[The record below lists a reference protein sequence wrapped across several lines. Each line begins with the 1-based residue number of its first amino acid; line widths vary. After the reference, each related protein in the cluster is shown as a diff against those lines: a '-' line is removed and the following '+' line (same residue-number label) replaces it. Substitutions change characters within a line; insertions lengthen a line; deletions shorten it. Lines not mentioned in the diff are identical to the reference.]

1 MKLEVL
7 EKDSYYHIYN
17 RGINSCNLF
26 NNKENYNYFL
36 KLMSKHLLPH
46 ITIFSYCLMINH
58 FHFVIKV
65 VSEEKLVTQ
74 KFSNFFNSYAKAF
87 NNEQGRTGSLFEKH
101 FKRIKLHTEDY
112 LKNLI
117 LYVHTNPQ
125 KHQIIEDFKNY
136 KYSSY
141 KEIIEYQSNL
151 INCNEVIALF
161 DDLNNFKYVHNH
173 KSIILSEK
181 YSME

>member
-26 NNKENYNYFL
+26 KNKENYNFFL
-36 KLMSKHLLPH
+36 TLMSNHLLPH
-46 ITIFSYCLMINH
+46 ITVLSYCLMINH
-58 FHFVIKV
+58 FHLVIKV
-65 VSEEKLVTQ
+65 VSEEKLVSQ
-74 KFSNFFNSYAKAF
+74 KFSNFFNAYAKAF

-101 FKRIKLHTEDY
+101 FKRIKLHTDDY

-125 KHQIIEDFKNY
+125 KHQIMEDFKDY
-136 KYSSY
+136 LYSSY

-151 INCNEVIALF
+151 INCNEVIELF
-161 DDLNNFKYVHNH
+161 DDLDNFKYVHKH
-173 KSIILSEK
+173 KSIIISKK